1 MLRTTRFDAAAYLD
15 TPTARAEYLTAAFET
30 GDADFV
36 RDALGVV
43 ARAEGMARVAK
54 RAKRS
59 RESLYRSLS
68 KNGNPE
74 FATVMS
80 LLPALRLKLA
90 VLPVEAVPSRS
101 QAASNRKSD
110 ESRRAPR
117 FREFQTA
124 PKRGKPAGRKAR

>member
-1 MLRTTRFDAAAYLD
+1 MLKTTRFDAASYLE
-15 TPTARAEYLTAAFET
+15 TPKARAEYLTAAFET

-68 KNGNPE
+68 KKGNPE
-74 FATVMS
+74 FATIMS

-90 VLPVEAVPSRS
+90 ALPVHSVPSRRRV
-101 QAASNRKSD
+101 AARRKPVQRNRNAVRSVL
-110 ESRRAPR
+110 
-117 FREFQTA
+117 
-124 PKRGKPAGRKAR
+124 

>member
-1 MLRTTRFDAAAYLD
+1 MLRTTRFDAASYLD
-15 TPTARAEYLTAAFET
+15 TPKARAEYLTAALET

-59 RESLYRSLS
+59 RESISRSLS
-68 KNGNPE
+68 KKGNPE
-74 FATVMS
+74 FSTVMS

-90 VLPVEAVPSRS
+90 AVPVDSVSSR
-101 QAASNRKSD
+101 
-110 ESRRAPR
+110 RRAP
-117 FREFQTA
+117 A
-124 PKRGKPAGRKAR
+124 KRKPVQHRRSGARSS

>member
-59 RESLYRSLS
+59 RESLHVCCRETRHH
-68 KNGNPE
+68 KGGHRPHGGFGRE
-74 FATVMS
+74 CRDGDRRA
-80 LLPALRLKLA
+80 RG
-90 VLPVEAVPSRS
+90 EQAVP
-101 QAASNRKSD
+101 
-110 ESRRAPR
+110 
-117 FREFQTA
+117 
-124 PKRGKPAGRKAR
+124 

>member
-1 MLRTTRFDAAAYLD
+1 MLRTTRFDAATYLD
-15 TPTARAEYLTAAFET
+15 TPKARAEYLTAAFET

-68 KNGNPE
+68 KKGNPE

-90 VLPVEAVPSRS
+90 ALPIQSAPSRRRV
-101 QAASNRKSD
+101 AAKRKRIHH
-110 ESRRAPR
+110 RRNA
-117 FREFQTA
+117 A
-124 PKRGKPAGRKAR
+124 HSV